1 MFTEIAE
8 TDPPTHARIHS
19 TSMLGGR
26 SMLGAQPASG
36 STEES
41 WGQAPAHQG
50 LQTQKHY
57 AQGGIKEEWRGEDL
71 CFPGGKPQRKGRAML
86 AVGLEG

>member
-26 SMLGAQPASG
+26 SMLGAQPGSG
-36 STEES
+36 NIEES

-50 LQTQKHY
+50 LQTQKHH
-57 AQGGIKEEWRGEDL
+57 AQGGNKKEE
-71 CFPGGKPQRKGRAML
+71 
-86 AVGLEG
+86 